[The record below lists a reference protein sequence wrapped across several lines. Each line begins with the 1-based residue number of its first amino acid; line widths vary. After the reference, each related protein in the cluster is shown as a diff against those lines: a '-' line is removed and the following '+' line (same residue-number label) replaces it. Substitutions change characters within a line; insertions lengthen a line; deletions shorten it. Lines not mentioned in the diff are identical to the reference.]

1 MKDETSIKYYR
12 SLMYGGNSWWYMSML
27 CRVRANNVQN
37 VFIELKKRKKN
48 ILLYFSL
55 VLLIIEVIVA

>member
-37 VFIELKKRKKN
+37 VFIELKKRKKKYFT
-48 ILLYFSL
+48 LL
-55 VLLIIEVIVA
+55 